1 MGHHAA
7 HHQAASLDRVRTE
20 PPMLDASM
28 TPGDLATVLRDL
40 KFLRGHPETI
50 RLDRDVR
57 DYLLDAV
64 TARQGERS
72 R

>member
-7 HHQAASLDRVRTE
+7 HHHLASLDRVRAE

-28 TPGDLATVLRDL
+28 TPADVAAVLRDL

-50 RLDRDVR
+50 RLDRDAR